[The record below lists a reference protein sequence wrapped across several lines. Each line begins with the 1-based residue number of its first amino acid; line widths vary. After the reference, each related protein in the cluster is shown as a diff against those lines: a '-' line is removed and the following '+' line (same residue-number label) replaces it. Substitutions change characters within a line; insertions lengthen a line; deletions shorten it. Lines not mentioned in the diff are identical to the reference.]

1 MKASLLNYYRDW
13 LPLSIR
19 DRLRPLSHP
28 VKSLIISVI
37 LKIANGRVLSG
48 PFKGMKFTLENPDLP
63 KILGTYELE
72 IDSAIKR
79 IEAHRFDLII
89 NVGAGEGYYAV
100 GTALKWPEAVVYAFE
115 ADRNKH
121 PQILKLS
128 QNNAVLDR
136 VKILGICQE
145 NDLLAS
151 LNQDLSTLI
160 IIDIEGSEIELLN
173 PDMIA
178 NLKKA
183 VILVELHNFL
193 SEQCSSIIWQRF
205 QASHEIETY
214 TTKDRDLEDFPLK
227 KGIIN
232 SLVTKQIIELMC
244 ENRPATQEWFLMFP
258 KNCGELYTQK
268 LS

>member
-1 MKASLLNYYRDW
+1 MKASLLKYYRDW

-19 DRLRPLSHP
+19 DRLRPLNYP
-28 VKSLIISVI
+28 VKSLISSVI

-79 IEAHRFDLII
+79 IEAHRFDRII

-151 LNQDLSTLI
+151 LNESLSTLI
-160 IIDIEGSEIELLN
+160 LIDIEGAEIDLLN
-173 PDMIA
+173 PEMIA
-178 NLKKA
+178 NLKKS
-183 VILVELHNFL
+183 VIIVELHDFL
-193 SEQCSSIIWQRF
+193 REHCSSIIRQRF
-205 QASHEIETY
+205 QASHEIENY
-214 TTKDRDLEDFPLK
+214 TTKERELEDLPFK

-232 SLVTKQIIELMC
+232 SLVAKQIIELMC

-258 KNCGELYTQK
+258 KDARDLYT
-268 LS
+268 